1 MTQMPD
7 PNSSPE
13 RRYVQKAVD
22 ALIQWIPLGG
32 SGGVFVHFFLQ
43 QEWVMT
49 VITLPVMVVTAVWAG
64 YTGNFTA
71 RLGEI
76 AGERGTQD
84 ADALVAFLDRLDRAI
99 RWRFS
104 GTEGQYLKAQASAC
118 RAYVS
123 HNEVPLPS
131 GILNPDLDE
140 VYVPLKLSSE
150 FLRNF
155 EGQALPTLPG
165 FGDKPEAILQQ
176 MQERPTQQIWDILAL
191 SAKTPQFRHL
201 VIKAYGGFGK
211 TTLLRHLTYLYATRP
226 RLVRRRYKAPRL
238 IPVLLYLRTWR
249 DTIAQ
254 PDAPALPALITQH
267 HAKALAQGKTLEIP
281 TSWAENLLHT
291 GRLLVMLDGF
301 DEVAEAQRPAV
312 SQWITRQMQ
321 AYPNTVFIL
330 TSRPT
335 AYDTDYSAER
345 VQTPLAVQP
354 FDEDQRRRFVEQ
366 WYLCQERFHRGN
378 RLTPDVQ
385 EAAKQRAENLLSQ
398 IENRPELESMAEN
411 PLMLNM
417 IAMFHRSYPNEQ
429 LPQRQAELYSGIC
442 KLQLGDR
449 PMAKKV
455 DLPLPAEASQAVL
468 QNVAL
473 AMVKAEQQ
481 VIPVDALLD
490 LMQQGLADQDETV
503 APRPFL
509 QTIERVSELLV
520 KKDDGYEFAHRSFQE
535 YLAATQIKDQVQ
547 KDPSYE
553 DLLLQNFDNEY
564 WKGTVL
570 LYVAQVNPT
579 NLLRAAYRRSHAA
592 ASLAY
597 DCLRVNRR
605 RLDDDLVADIK
616 IRRFGQLEE
625 YLQQGQWREADRE
638 TWRLMLQ
645 TYGKEFG
652 QILYPN
658 ELLNFPCPDL
668 LHLDGLWVKYS
679 QGKFGFSVQKQIYV
693 ECGNPLD
700 GEYHEK
706 TWQYFADSV
715 GWCKGGNYLNYRDLK
730 ANPSFSPMGEL
741 PWVDCV
747 GLWSV
752 FLWLRAQ
759 MSCSTS
765 QF

>member
-1 MTQMPD
+1 MTKPTAPD
-7 PNSSPE
+7 PSSE
-13 RRYVQKAVD
+13 RRYMQKAVD
-22 ALIQWIPLGG
+22 ALIQWSPLGG
-32 SGGVFVHFFLQ
+32 SGWAFAHFLVQ
-43 QEWVMT
+43 QEWAMAMLT
-49 VITLPVMVVTAVWAG
+49 FPAMVVTAVWAR

-76 AGERGTQD
+76 AGDRGTQD
-84 ADALVAFLDRLDRAI
+84 ADAFARLLDRLDRAI

-104 GTEGQYLKAQASAC
+104 GKEGQYLKAQASAC
-118 RAYVS
+118 RPYVS

-165 FGDKPEAILQQ
+165 FGDKPDDILQQ
-176 MQERPTQQIWDILAL
+176 MQERPTQRIWDILAL
-191 SAKTPQFRHL
+191 SPKTPQFRHL

-226 RLVRRRYKAPRL
+226 RLVRRRYKAPSL

-249 DTIAQ
+249 DTLAK
-254 PDAPALPALITQH
+254 PDAPTLPELIAQH
-267 HAKALAQGKTLEIP
+267 HAKALPQGKALEMP
-281 TSWAENLLHT
+281 TPWAANLLQA

-301 DEVAEAQRPAV
+301 DEVAEAQRLAV
-312 SQWITRQMQ
+312 SQWITTQMQ
-321 AYPNTVFIL
+321 TYPQAVFLL

-335 AYDTDYSAER
+335 AYDADYSAEK

-354 FDEDQRRRFVEQ
+354 FDADQRRRFVEQ

-378 RLTPDVQ
+378 RLTPDVK
-385 EAAKQRAENLLSQ
+385 EAAQQRADNLLSQ
-398 IENRPELESMAEN
+398 IENRKELESMAEN

-429 LPQRQAELYSGIC
+429 LPQRQAELYRGIC

-449 PMAKKV
+449 PMAKRV

-468 QNVAL
+468 QTVAL
-473 AMVKAEQQ
+473 AMVQAEQQ
-481 VIPVDALLD
+481 VIPVDDLLD
-490 LMQQGLADQDETV
+490 LIQQGLADQDETV
-503 APRPFL
+503 APRQFL

-535 YLAATQIKDQVQ
+535 YLAATEIKDRGR
-547 KDPSYE
+547 E
-553 DLLLQNFDNEY
+553 DLLLQHFEEEY
-564 WKGTVL
+564 WKGTIL

-579 NLLRAAYRRSHAA
+579 HLLSAAYRRSHAA
-592 ASLAY
+592 AALAY
-597 DCLRVNRR
+597 DCLRVTRR

-625 YLQQGQWREADRE
+625 YLQQGQWKEADIE

-652 QILYPN
+652 QMLYRN
-658 ELLNFPCPDL
+658 ELLIFPCPDL
-668 LHLDGLWVKYS
+668 LCLDGLWVKYS
-679 QGKFGFSVQKQIYV
+679 QGKWGFSVQKRIYV
-693 ECGNPLD
+693 ECGGKLD
-700 GEYHEK
+700 GKYPGAKIWEE
-706 TWQYFADSV
+706 FGDRV
-715 GWCKGGNYLNYRDLK
+715 GWRVDGEWIYTYDSLNLDL
-730 ANPSFSPMGEL
+730 SLSPAGEF
-741 PWVDCV
+741 PE
-747 GLWSV
+747 GRRRS
-752 FLWLRAQ
+752 
-759 MSCSTS
+759 STS
-765 QF
+765 SLVAWGFVLFSRIETCEL